1 MKRLI
6 YLATAALAAMM
17 VMVPTALAQD
27 LLPGDDDPYAP
38 EPNAIEVSHEE
49 LQQVAGQPPPS
60 QDPGQH
66 PGEVPVAPPQGLPQ
80 SGGPGVGGPTVILPS
95 AALLLAGSGVLA
107 YATLRRKGR

>member
-17 VMVPTALAQD
+17 VMVPTALAQGF
-27 LLPGDDDPYAP
+27 PGDTDPYAP

-49 LQQVAGQPPPS
+49 LQQEAGQPPPS

-80 SGGPGVGGPTVILPS
+80 SGGPGVGGPTVILPA

-107 YATLRRKGR
+107 YATLRRTGR